1 MKIKE
6 LHIKN
11 FKRFDDLI
19 IRGLETAKLV
29 LLVGSNGSGKSSVLE
44 ACNVWY
50 QSKTNRFSQEKIYYD
65 KVKDDTYTPNNIKI
79 YFDTNDETKQKDKKT
94 MYFRSAY
101 RNEADFKIDNFR
113 KLVILMTLYLSKEL

>member
-50 QSKTNRFSQEKIYYD
+50 QNKTHNLSHKEPGYYN
-65 KVKDDTYTPNNIKI
+65 KVENNSFPENNIEIKFNI
-79 YFDTNDETKQKDKKT
+79 E
-94 MYFRSAY
+94 
-101 RNEADFKIDNFR
+101 E
-113 KLVILMTLYLSKEL
+113 